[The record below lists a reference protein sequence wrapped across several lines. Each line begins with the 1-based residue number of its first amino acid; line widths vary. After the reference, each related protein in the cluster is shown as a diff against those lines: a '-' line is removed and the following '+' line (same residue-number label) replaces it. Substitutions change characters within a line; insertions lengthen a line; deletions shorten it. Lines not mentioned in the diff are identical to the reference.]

1 MSAPIAVA
9 EPGRAVTLLRPA
21 GDGWTVAPL
30 APSGAWPAW
39 RPGHAEVAL
48 SVVHGAGDGQRS
60 AIELVDLRGN
70 RRRSLFESPA
80 GADAAIAPNVPH
92 YALWSP
98 DGARLAFVAQGRA
111 GLTLFVSEAEG
122 PLIADPVQTGG
133 PIFLAWSPDGRR
145 LAVHAGVNLSL
156 LELAEARASRPL
168 SAEAR
173 GFRAP
178 AFSPDGAL
186 LAHATPDAGGEG
198 VIVRVARTAS
208 GESAEPH
215 RLPGGVALS
224 FRPGARTLTA
234 AVTTRPSSG
243 AFDEM
248 WALDLDASGS
258 LEGPPRRLL
267 RQPFVSAY
275 WNPAGDALALV
286 VPSSTGD
293 GAVSLHARGADGAFL
308 GASAPFMP
316 SPDYRMLSGF
326 FDQYGLSHRLWAP
339 DGSGFLA
346 GGRLYTDA
354 PAAAFADGSHDAVLH
369 WRPARGAPLEPIG
382 EGGAGFFPPAPL
394 EADG

>member
-9 EPGRAVTLLRPA
+9 EPGRAVTLLRPE
-21 GDGWTVAPL
+21 GGGWTVAPL

-80 GADAAIAPNVPH
+80 GAEAAIAPNVPH

-145 LAVHAGVNLSL
+145 LAVHAGVNLAL

-173 GFRAP
+173 GFRTP

-186 LAHATPDAGGEG
+186 LAHATPDAEGEG
-198 VIVRVARTAS
+198 VIVRVAQAAS
-208 GESAEPH
+208 GESAELHP
-215 RLPGGVALS
+215 LPGGVALS
-224 FRPGARTLTA
+224 FRPGTRTLTA
-234 AVTTRPSSG
+234 AVTTCPRRGPSTSCGRSTLMLREGSKGRLAGCYVILSSASTGIPRATRSRWWCHPARATGPSPCTRARRTGPSSARARPSC
-243 AFDEM
+243 
-248 WALDLDASGS
+248 
-258 LEGPPRRLL
+258 PR
-267 RQPFVSAY
+267 PTTAC
-275 WNPAGDALALV
+275 
-286 VPSSTGD
+286 
-293 GAVSLHARGADGAFL
+293 
-308 GASAPFMP
+308 
-316 SPDYRMLSGF
+316 
-326 FDQYGLSHRLWAP
+326 
-339 DGSGFLA
+339 
-346 GGRLYTDA
+346 
-354 PAAAFADGSHDAVLH
+354 
-369 WRPARGAPLEPIG
+369 
-382 EGGAGFFPPAPL
+382 
-394 EADG
+394 

>member
-1 MSAPIAVA
+1 MPAPIAVA

-21 GDGWTVAPL
+21 DGGWTVAPL
-30 APSGAWPAW
+30 APSGSWPAW

-70 RRRSLFESPA
+70 RRRTLFESPA
-80 GADAAIAPNVPH
+80 GAGAVIAPNVPH

-98 DGARLAFVAQGRA
+98 DGALLAFVAQGRA

-173 GFRAP
+173 GFRTP

-186 LAHATPDAGGEG
+186 LAYATPDAEGEG
-198 VIVRVARTAS
+198 VIVRAANAAS
-208 GESAEPH
+208 GGSEALH
-215 RLPGGVALS
+215 RLPGGAALA
-224 FRPGARTLTA
+224 FRPGTRTLTA
-234 AVTTRPSSG
+234 AVTTRPASG
-243 AFDEM
+243 AFDEL
-248 WALDLDASGS
+248 WTLDLDASGK
-258 LEGPPRRLL
+258 LADAPRRLL
-267 RQPFVSAY
+267 RHPFASVY
-275 WNPAGDALALV
+275 WNPAGDALAFV

-293 GAVSLHARGADGAFL
+293 AAVSLHARTAEGALL
-308 GASAPFMP
+308 GVSPPFVP
-316 SPDYRMLSGF
+316 SPDYQMLSGF

-339 DGSGFLA
+339 DSSGFLA
-346 GGRLYTDA
+346 GGRQLTDA
-354 PAAAFADGSHDAVLH
+354 PAAAFGDGSRDAVLH
-369 WRPARGAPLEPIG
+369 WRPARGAPLDAIG
-382 EGGAGFFPPAPL
+382 EGGAGFFAPQAL
-394 EADG
+394 AADG